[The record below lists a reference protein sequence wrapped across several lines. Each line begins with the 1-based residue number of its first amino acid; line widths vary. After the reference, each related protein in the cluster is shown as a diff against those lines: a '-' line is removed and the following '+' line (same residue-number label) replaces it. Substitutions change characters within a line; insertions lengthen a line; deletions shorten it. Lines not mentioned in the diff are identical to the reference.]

1 MKNVASHKLCKLA
14 LRAIFA
20 YLDGGLDAGQEL
32 SEKSLSI
39 GMLLLLRQHEPD
51 QGDAVRVE
59 RVLVSHPDPQC
70 RFN

>member
-1 MKNVASHKLCKLA
+1 MLSHKSFFLNKHCV
-14 LRAIFA
+14 RSFA

-32 SEKSLSI
+32 SEKTLSI

-70 RFN
+70 RLK